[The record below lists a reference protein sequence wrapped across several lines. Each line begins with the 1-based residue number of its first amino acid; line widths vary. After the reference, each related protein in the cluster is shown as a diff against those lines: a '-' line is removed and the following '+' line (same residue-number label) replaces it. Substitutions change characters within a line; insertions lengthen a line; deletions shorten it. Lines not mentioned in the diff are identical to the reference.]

1 MKLVVA
7 SGSVKSHQEPARQIL
22 GNDHFYRQATLSIV
36 QGAHQRRF
44 AMEKTAQE
52 SPLTTDRR
60 TFLGAATAIGAIAA
74 TAAQGTALGVSIA
87 NAQAPAGGAS
97 RAPAAGPVLNRT
109 IGRTNES
116 LPALGLGTFL
126 TFDLLPGRNRDALR
140 EVTRRYVDAGVRVI
154 DTSPLYGTG
163 EVSVGGFLSAMGVT
177 DQMFISNKIWSTG
190 DYLADES
197 HALASMEQSRLR
209 LWRDKIDLFHC
220 HSLVNVDAIV
230 PLLRAWKKEGRI
242 RYVGASVHDND
253 YHHILAGLIDKD
265 LLDFIQVNYSIF
277 NRGAEERILRSAM
290 DRGIGVLTNMPLEKG
305 RLHKV
310 VEGRPLPDF
319 ARDIGVENWAQFFL
333 KWAMGHP
340 AVTTVLAATSNPDH
354 AAENVGALRG
364 PQPDQ
369 SMRQRMVR
377 HMEGIAGFANLAS
390 MQWYPDK
397 QGMYQGV
404 IRRSQAAL
412 RQRMS

>member
-1 MKLVVA
+1 MDTTPQD
-7 SGSVKSHQEPARQIL
+7 SQ
-22 GNDHFYRQATLSIV
+22 
-36 QGAHQRRF
+36 
-44 AMEKTAQE
+44 
-52 SPLTTDRR
+52 LTTDRR
-60 TFLGAATAIGAIAA
+60 RFLGAATAIGALAA
-74 TAAQGTALGVSIA
+74 TAAPGATLGVSTA
-87 NAQAPAGGAS
+87 NAQAPAGNAPH
-97 RAPAAGPVLNRT
+97 APAAGPMLTRT

-126 TFDLLPGRNRDALR
+126 TFDLLPGRNRETLR

-163 EVSVGGFLSAMGVT
+163 EVSVGGFLGAMGVT
-177 DQMFISNKIWSTG
+177 DQMFISNKVWSTG

-242 RYVGASVHDND
+242 RYVGASVHEND
-253 YHHILAGLIDKD
+253 YHHILAGLIDRD
-265 LLDFIQVNYSIF
+265 LVDFIQVNYSIF
-277 NRGAEERILRSAM
+277 NRAAEERILRAAG
-290 DRGIGVLTNMPLEKG
+290 DKGIGVLTNMPLEKG
-305 RLHKV
+305 RLHKI

-319 ARDIGVENWAQFFL
+319 ARDIGAENWAQFFI
-333 KWAMGHP
+333 KWTMGHP
-340 AVTTVLAATSNPDH
+340 SVTTVLAATSNPDH

-364 PQPDQ
+364 TQPDQ
-369 SMRQRMVR
+369 SMRQRMAR
-377 HMEGIAGFANLAS
+377 HMETIPGFANLAS

-404 IRRSQAAL
+404 IRRSQASL
-412 RQRMS
+412 RQRLS

>member
-1 MKLVVA
+1 M
-7 SGSVKSHQEPARQIL
+7 
-22 GNDHFYRQATLSIV
+22 D
-36 QGAHQRRF
+36 
-44 AMEKTAQE
+44 KTPQDP
-52 SPLTTDRR
+52 PLTTDRR
-60 TFLGAATAIGAIAA
+60 SFLGTATAIGAIAA
-74 TAAQGTALGVSIA
+74 TVAPGTALETAFGVSA
-87 NAQAPAGGAS
+87 AHAQAPAGGAS
-97 RAPAAGPVLNRT
+97 RAPAAGPLLVRT

-126 TFDLLPGRNRDALR
+126 TFDLLPGRNREALR
-140 EVTRRYVDAGVRVI
+140 EVTRKYVDAGVRVI

-230 PLLRAWKKEGRI
+230 PILRAWKKEGKI
-242 RYVGASVHDND
+242 RYVGASVHEND

-265 LLDFIQVNYSIF
+265 LLDFVQVNYSIF
-277 NRGAEERILRSAM
+277 NRNAEERILRSAM
-290 DRGIGVLTNMPLEKG
+290 DKGIGVLTNMPLEKG
-305 RLHKV
+305 RLHKI

-319 ARDIGVENWAQFFL
+319 ARDIGVENWAQFFI

-369 SMRQRMVR
+369 SMRQRMAR

-397 QGMYQGV
+397 QSMYQGV
-404 IRRSQAAL
+404 IRRSQAGL

>member
-1 MKLVVA
+1 M
-7 SGSVKSHQEPARQIL
+7 VKMPEDTRTDLTPVQEI
-22 GNDHFYRQATLSIV
+22 
-36 QGAHQRRF
+36 
-44 AMEKTAQE
+44 
-52 SPLTTDRR
+52 PLTTDRR
-60 TFLGAATAIGAIAA
+60 RFLGAATAIGAMAA
-74 TAAQGTALGVSIA
+74 VQGSVPGVSAA
-87 NAQAPAGGAS
+87 NAQTPAGPA
-97 RAPAAGPVLNRT
+97 RAPAAGPILSRT
-109 IGRTNES
+109 IGRTQES

-140 EVTRRYVDAGVRVI
+140 EVTRTYVDAGVRVI
-154 DTSPLYGTG
+154 DTSPLYGTS
-163 EVSVGGFLSAMGVT
+163 EVTVGAFLGAMGVT

-220 HSLVNVDAIV
+220 HSLVNVDAVV

-253 YHHILAGLIDKD
+253 YHPILAGLIDKN
-265 LLDFIQVNYSIF
+265 LVDFIQVNYSIF
-277 NRGAEERILRSAM
+277 NRHAEERILRAAM
-290 DRGIGVLTNMPLEKG
+290 DKGVGVFTNMPLEKG
-305 RLHKV
+305 RLHKI
-310 VEGRPLPDF
+310 VEGRPLPEF
-319 ARDIGVENWAQFFL
+319 ARDIGVENWSQFFI

-340 AVTTVLAATSNPDH
+340 AVTTVLAATSNPNH

-369 SMRQRMVR
+369 ATRQRMVR
-377 HMEGIAGFANLAS
+377 HMEGVAGFTTLAA

-397 QGMYQGV
+397 QSMYQGV

-412 RQRMS
+412 RQRLS

>member
-1 MKLVVA
+1 MDK
-7 SGSVKSHQEPARQIL
+7 IL
-22 GNDHFYRQATLSIV
+22 QN
-36 QGAHQRRF
+36 
-44 AMEKTAQE
+44 

-60 TFLGAATAIGAIAA
+60 NFLGAAAAIGAFTA
-74 TAAQGTALGVSIA
+74 TAAHTTSLGVSTA
-87 NAQAPAGGAS
+87 NAQAPAGGAP
-97 RAPAAGPVLNRT
+97 RAPTAGPVLNRM

-140 EVTRRYVDAGVRVI
+140 EVTRRYIDAGVRVI
-154 DTSPLYGTG
+154 DTSPLYGTS
-163 EVSVGGFLSAMGVT
+163 EVSVGGFLSAMGTT

-190 DYLADES
+190 DYLGDES

-230 PLLRAWKKEGRI
+230 PLLRTWKKEGRI
-242 RYVGASVHDND
+242 RYVGASVHEND

-265 LLDFIQVNYSIF
+265 LLDFVQVNYSIF
-277 NRGAEERILRSAM
+277 NRNAEERILRSAM
-290 DRGIGVLTNMPLEKG
+290 DKGIGVLTNMPLEKG
-305 RLHKV
+305 RLHKI

-319 ARDIGVENWAQFFL
+319 ARDIGVENWAQFFI

-369 SMRQRMVR
+369 SMRQRMAR

-397 QGMYQGV
+397 QSMYQGV

>member
-1 MKLVVA
+1 M
-7 SGSVKSHQEPARQIL
+7 
-22 GNDHFYRQATLSIV
+22 D
-36 QGAHQRRF
+36 
-44 AMEKTAQE
+44 KTPRDSA
-52 SPLTTDRR
+52 LMTDRR
-60 TFLGAATAIGAIAA
+60 RFLGAATAMGAIAA
-74 TAAQGTALGVSIA
+74 TTGHGTAIGVSVA
-87 NAQAPAGGAS
+87 NAQAPAGGAA
-97 RAPAAGPVLNRT
+97 RTTATGPVLTRT

-140 EVTRRYVDAGVRVI
+140 EVTRTYVDAGVRVI
-154 DTSPLYGTG
+154 DTSPLYGTS
-163 EVSVGGFLSAMGVT
+163 EVSVGAFLNAMSMA
-177 DQMFISNKIWSTG
+177 DRMFISNKIWSTG

-242 RYVGASVHDND
+242 RYVGASVHEND
-253 YHHILAGLIDKD
+253 YHPMLAGLIDKD
-265 LLDFIQVNYSIF
+265 LVDFIQVNYSIF
-277 NRGAEERILRSAM
+277 NRNAEERILRAAM
-290 DRGIGVLTNMPLEKG
+290 DKGVGVLTNMPLEKG
-305 RLHKV
+305 RLHKIV
-310 VEGRPLPDF
+310 DGRPLPEF
-319 ARDIGVENWAQFFL
+319 ARDIAAENWAQFFI

-369 SMRQRMVR
+369 SMRQRMAR
-377 HMEGIAGFANLAS
+377 HMESIAGFTNLAA

-404 IRRSQAAL
+404 IRRSQAAV

>member
-1 MKLVVA
+1 MDKTPQ
-7 SGSVKSHQEPARQIL
+7 KSTIR
-22 GNDHFYRQATLSIV
+22 
-36 QGAHQRRF
+36 
-44 AMEKTAQE
+44 
-52 SPLTTDRR
+52 TDRR
-60 TFLGAATAIGAIAA
+60 QFLGAATAMGAIAA
-74 TAAQGTALGVSIA
+74 TAVHGTALGVSTA
-87 NAQAPAGGAS
+87 SAQAPAGNAS
-97 RAPAAGPVLNRT
+97 RAPTAGQVLSRT

-140 EVTRRYVDAGVRVI
+140 EVTRKYVDAGVRVI

-163 EVSVGGFLSAMGVT
+163 EVSVGEFLSAMGVS

-209 LWRDKIDLFHC
+209 LWRDKIDVFHC
-220 HSLVNVDAIV
+220 HSLVNVDAIL

-242 RYVGASVHDND
+242 RYVGASVHEND
-253 YHHILAGLIDKD
+253 YHHILAGLIDRD
-265 LLDFIQVNYSIF
+265 LVDFIQVNYSIF
-277 NRGAEERILRSAM
+277 NRSAEERILRAAM
-290 DRGIGVLTNMPLEKG
+290 DKGIGVLTNMPLEKG
-305 RLHKV
+305 RLHKI
-310 VEGRPLPDF
+310 VEGRPLPEF
-319 ARDIGVENWAQFFL
+319 ARDIGAENWAQYFL

-340 AVTTVLAATSNPDH
+340 AVTTVLAATSSPDH

-364 PQPDQ
+364 VQPDQ

-397 QGMYQGV
+397 QSMYQGI